1 MRESSPV
8 PALPHVAFTAS
19 HISTENS
26 GSVWVKVSGLYWYM
40 NLVPCLDVHSS
51 VSCLTIFVCSTASAI
66 VCSLELLKT
75 TVRNRQEV
83 ALYMCRITCLAPA
96 TASTVRWMRSALAG
110 VRTCN
115 YIRIGRKKIR
125 GLVAY
130 LDPDVIGNLLVLDQI
145 ANEQE
150 VRVTGSRVGY
160 LDLLDTR
167 F

>member
-1 MRESSPV
+1 MMRESSSV
-8 PALPHVAFTAS
+8 PALPHAALTAS

-51 VSCLTIFVCSTASAI
+51 VSCLTILVCSTASAI

-96 TASTVRWMRSALAG
+96 TASTVRLMRSALAG

-115 YIRIGRKKIR
+115 YIRIGRIKKSRIR
-125 GLVAY
+125 SL
-130 LDPDVIGNLLVLDQI
+130 P
-145 ANEQE
+145 ESRRHQE
-150 VRVTGSRVGY
+150 SPCSRSIFER
-160 LDLLDTR
+160 TR
-167 F
+167 SPCHWQPGMIPRFA